1 MKGIDYIEDDKEL
14 YCKLSKGY
22 ADGLSNFLV
31 LDKSE
36 LPSNVK
42 FGASYDSWCLN
53 SPLYLQFLERRLRMY
68 YGVEFINATL
78 VSLKQVS
85 QTFLMSI
92 IINCSGMGL
101 VFDGGYD
108 S

>member
-1 MKGIDYIEDDKEL
+1 SSVKFMKGIDYIEDDKEL

-42 FGASYDSWCLN
+42 FGASYDSPMRRGGISLEKGAFDSTKITHCYGFGSSGFEMSWGAA
-53 SPLYLQFLERRLRMY
+53 QF
-68 YGVEFINATL
+68 VPPKF
-78 VSLKQVS
+78 
-85 QTFLMSI
+85 
-92 IINCSGMGL
+92 
-101 VFDGGYD
+101 
-108 S
+108 